1 MTTPPASP
9 DSIVFWIDAKDR
21 IVEVNEVWNRFALAN
36 GGEGC
41 IDRLVVGRNLR
52 RFIRGDAT
60 RMLLDTLV
68 LQVRSWN
75 KQIDR
80 LYRCDSADVKRYM
93 NMRIEPDGKRLRF
106 THFVVRTEPLS
117 PAVGFTYDQSSSP
130 INKLMRCS
138 MCNRV
143 QVGRGWM
150 ETDSAFAGGEIQTP
164 QLVIYSVCPSCKS
177 AVRRPLQAA

>member
-1 MTTPPASP
+1 MTTPPARL
-9 DSIVFWIDAKDR
+9 DSIVFWIDDKDR
-21 IVEVNEVWNRFALAN
+21 IVEVNEAWNRFALAN
-36 GGEGC
+36 GGQGC

-52 RFIRGDAT
+52 TFIRGDAT

-68 LQVRSWN
+68 LQARSWN

-80 LYRCDSADVKRYM
+80 LYRCDSAEVKRHM

-106 THFVVRTEPLS
+106 THQVVSTELMS
-117 PAVGFTYDQSSSP
+117 PAVRFTYDPSSSS
-130 INKLMRCS
+130 INKIMRCS

-150 ETDSAFAGGEIQTP
+150 EADSACTGGEIRTP
-164 QLVIYSVCPSCKS
+164 QLVIYTVCSSCKGS
-177 AVRRPLQAA
+177 VRRPRQAA